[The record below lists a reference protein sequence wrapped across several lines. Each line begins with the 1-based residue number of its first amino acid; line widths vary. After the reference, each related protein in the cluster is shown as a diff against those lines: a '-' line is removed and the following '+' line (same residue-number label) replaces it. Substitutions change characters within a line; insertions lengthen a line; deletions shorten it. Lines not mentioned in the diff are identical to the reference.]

1 MKIINAK
8 VYTIEEITQE
18 DLNNLALERNTLVQ
32 ENEELKSQLRGTTHC
47 FDEEEHNRL
56 KEEITNL
63 SKDVD
68 MWNAKYNDMFDENR
82 MLKEALEAKSYCK
95 YANKCDELN
104 DCSREEY
111 EDMANANTKLSAEN
125 YDLQEEN
132 QELKK
137 QLEECQLQ
145 NTDLRADIMIQKQ
158 AIPNKLIKDKSFY
171 DLYDMPTYEDLLTQQ
186 KEFIKWLENEIH
198 TIEITYS
205 QINGNYGLMN
215 EKLEAL
221 KEILNKYKEIIG
233 VSDENTIK

>member
-68 MWNAKYNDMFDENR
+68 MWNSKYNDMFDENKR
-82 MLKEALEAKSYCK
+82 LKEALETKSYCK
-95 YANKCDELN
+95 YANKCDELD

-111 EDMANANTKLSAEN
+111 EDMANANTRLKVEN
-125 YDLQEEN
+125 YDLEEEN
-132 QELKK
+132 EKLKK
-137 QLEECQLQ
+137 QLEDKTE
-145 NTDLRADIMIQKQ
+145 DYRRM
-158 AIPNKLIKDKSFY
+158 KDNFDSKV
-171 DLYDMPTYEDLLTQQ
+171 DVLTEIDTQQ
-186 KEFIKWLENEIH
+186 KEFIDWLECEVNDYKCKNPLIVENFCTQYDIREIE
-198 TIEITYS
+198 TD
-205 QINGNYGLMN
+205 LLV
-215 EKLEAL
+215 K
-221 KEILNKYKEIIG
+221 ILNKYKEIIG
-233 VSDENTIK
+233 VSDENNKQ

>member
-56 KEEITNL
+56 KEE
-63 SKDVD
+63 
-68 MWNAKYNDMFDENR
+68 
-82 MLKEALEAKSYCK
+82 
-95 YANKCDELN
+95 NK
-104 DCSREEY
+104 
-111 EDMANANTKLSAEN
+111 
-125 YDLQEEN
+125 
-132 QELKK
+132 ELK
-137 QLEECQLQ
+137 LQ

-186 KEFIKWLENEIH
+186 KKFIKYLKDMLDNENDIFSV
-198 TIEITYS
+198 IRV
-205 QINGNYGLMN
+205 
-215 EKLEAL
+215 KDV
-221 KEILNKYKEIIG
+221 LNKYKEIIG
-233 VSDENTIK
+233 DKE